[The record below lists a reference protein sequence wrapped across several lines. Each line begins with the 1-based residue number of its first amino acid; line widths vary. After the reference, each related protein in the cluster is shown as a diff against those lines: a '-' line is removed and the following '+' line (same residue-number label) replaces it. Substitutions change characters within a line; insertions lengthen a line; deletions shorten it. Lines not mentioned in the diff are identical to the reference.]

1 MPRSV
6 LKPHATLFA
15 AALRICDPLLA
26 VAVGFVGYRWYLGSF
41 DPPEQ
46 YLLFLAVG
54 ALGIA
59 AVFPMFRLYEPQ
71 RGAGLAEE
79 LRRLLVA
86 WLLLA
91 ALVGGTIFATKT
103 GTGFSRVWVS
113 AWLLGGFLATTL
125 LRISVRVGLRTLRR
139 RGLNQ
144 RHIAIVGAGSLGQR
158 VAERLALA
166 PWAGLR
172 VRAFYDDAPGDIQ
185 PARIPVHPI
194 DVRLAEDVVSG
205 SIDQVWIALPL
216 RADARIREV
225 LAMTRDHPV
234 EVRFVPDIYS
244 FHLLNHSV
252 TEVAGLPVISLTET
266 PMAGVNRILKA
277 IEDYSLATLFL
288 IVASPVM
295 ALLAIGVKLSSP
307 GPVFYRQQR
316 VTWNGQN
323 FEMLKFRTMPSD
335 AEAASGPVWSRQG
348 ERRATPF
355 GAFLRRTSLDELPQ
369 FINVLAGEMSLVG
382 PRPERPE
389 FVEQFRHRIPGYMQ
403 KHLVKAGISGWAQV
417 NDLRGDSDL
426 EQRIQYDLY
435 YIDHWSVWFDLR
447 ILVLTLW
454 HILKSH
460 NAR

>member
-6 LKPHATLFA
+6 LKPHASLFA
-15 AALRICDPLLA
+15 AGLRICDPLLS
-26 VAVGFVGYRWYLGSF
+26 VAVGVIAYRGYLGSF

-79 LRRLLVA
+79 IRQLVIA
-86 WLLLA
+86 WLLIA
-91 ALVGGTIFATKT
+91 ALVGGAMFATKT
-103 GTGFSRVWVS
+103 GIGFSRVWVG

-125 LRISVRVGLRTLRR
+125 LRISVRVGLRMLRR

-144 RHIAIVGAGSLGQR
+144 RHVAIVGAGSLGHR
-158 VAERLALA
+158 VAERLAHA

-172 VRAFYDDAPGDIQ
+172 VHAFYDDI
-185 PARIPVHPI
+185 PAADPELRVPVYPI
-194 DVRLAEDVVSG
+194 EGRLAQDVAAG

-234 EVRFVPDIYS
+234 EVRFVPDIYG

-266 PMAGVNRILKA
+266 PMAGVNRIVKA
-277 IEDYSLATLFL
+277 VEDYTLATLFL
-288 IVASPVM
+288 ILASPVM
-295 ALLAIGVKLSSP
+295 LLIAIGVKLSSP

-316 VTWNGQN
+316 VTWNGEN
-323 FEMLKFRTMPSD
+323 FEMLKFRTMPID
-335 AEAASGPVWSRQG
+335 AEARSGPVWSKQG

-389 FVEQFRHRIPGYMQ
+389 FVEQFRQRIPGYMQ

-426 EQRIQYDLY
+426 EQRIEYDLY

>member
-26 VAVGFVGYRWYLGSF
+26 VAVGFLGYRWYLGSF

-103 GTGFSRVWVS
+103 GSGFSRVWVS
-113 AWLLGGFLATTL
+113 SWLLGGFLATAL
-125 LRISVRVGLRTLRR
+125 LRISVRVGLRALRR

-144 RHIAIVGAGSLGQR
+144 RHIAIVGAGSLGRR

-172 VRAFYDDAPGDIQ
+172 VRAFYDDAPGVVEQ
-185 PARIPVHPI
+185 AHIPVHPI
-194 DVRLAEDVVSG
+194 DARLADDVASG

-266 PMAGVNRILKA
+266 PMAGVNRIFKA
-277 IEDYSLATLFL
+277 IEDYSLATVFL
-288 IVASPVM
+288 VLAAPLM
-295 ALLAIGVKLSSP
+295 ALIAIGVKLSSP

-335 AEAASGPVWSRQG
+335 AEAATGPVWSRQG

-389 FVEQFRHRIPGYMQ
+389 FVEQFRQRIPGYMQ